1 MVHVAITGLRLRRP
15 WYALAFWGHAV
26 ASMGQAQAAEGC
38 LSAQARTINGVQHT
52 LSVWRDRAAMLAY
65 VRSGAHRA
73 AMRAFP
79 KIAVGEV
86 ISFEAERAPSW
97 EEARAIWEARGEP
110 RDGRAWLAQ
119 PSV

>member
-1 MVHVAITGLRLRRP
+1 MVYVAISGLRLKRP
-15 WYALAFWGHAV
+15 WHALAFWRHAL
-26 ASMGQAQAAEGC
+26 ASMAQAQAAPGC
-38 LSAQARTINGVQHT
+38 LSADARTIKGVQHT

-65 VRSGAHRA
+65 VRSGAHRE

-79 KIAVGEV
+79 KIAAGEV

-110 RDGRAWLAQ
+110 RDGRARLAET
-119 PSV
+119 